1 MCSAGCLVDAHFQV
15 RQALAERLPT
25 RRLGG
30 SAEMHL
36 NAQIKRQGP
45 TKRKVHKFLTVD
57 YTTDILALST
67 GRMGNKASSSSSSA
81 QPGTK
86 LV

>member
-1 MCSAGCLVDAHFQV
+1 
-15 RQALAERLPT
+15 
-25 RRLGG
+25 
-30 SAEMHL
+30 MHL